1 MLKELK
7 GFNVPAKIEIERDTL
22 TSQYG
27 KIVAEPLERGFGT
40 TLGNT
45 LRRVI
50 LSSLYGAAVTSVKI
64 EGVLHEFSTIRGVT
78 EDVTEIILNIK
89 GLRLKLHTEAPKTLR
104 LKKKGQGEVKGS
116 DIAHDGDVEILTPDL
131 HIATLDKHAVIDIEM
146 VVQRGRGYVP
156 SERQQSDGLA
166 IGVIPVDAIFTPTK
180 RVNFHV
186 ENARVGQMTDYDK
199 LIMEIW
205 TDGSINPEEA
215 VATAAKII
223 RGHLDIFIPKGELEK
238 GPGVVPTEDES
249 LEINKYLV
257 RSVNELELSVR
268 AANCLKN
275 AKIKTIGDLVQKT
288 EGEMLRTKNFGK
300 KSLTEIKEMLIDM
313 GLGLGMKPDK
323 VSQK

>member
-1 MLKELK
+1 MVKELK
-7 GFNVPAKIEIERDTL
+7 GFTVPGKIEIERDTL
-22 TSQYG
+22 TSHYG
-27 KIVAEPLERGFGT
+27 KIVAEPLERGFGM

-89 GLRLKLHTEAPKTLR
+89 RLRFKIHTDEPKTLR
-104 LKKKGQGEVKGS
+104 IKKKGQGEVKGS
-116 DIAHDGDVEILTPDL
+116 DITNDSGIDLLTPDI
-131 HIATLDKHAVIDIEM
+131 HIATLDKSAAIDIAM

-156 SERQQSDGLA
+156 SERQQLDGVE
-166 IGVIPVDAIFTPTK
+166 IGVIPVDAVFTPTK

-205 TDGSINPEEA
+205 TDGSVDPEEA

-223 RGHLDIFIPKGELEK
+223 RGHLDIFIPKSELET
-238 GPGVVPTEDES
+238 PAGVVPAEDDS
-249 LEINKYLV
+249 VEINKYLT
-257 RSVNELELSVR
+257 RSVSELELSVR

-300 KSLTEIKEMLIDM
+300 KSLTEIKEMLIEM
-313 GLGLGMKPDK
+313 GLGLGITPEKTPK
-323 VSQK
+323 N